1 MATESCAD
9 DGCQDAM
16 KLAACLVLESKGF
29 SLPLPCQELKE
40 IPGVSIF
47 KIWNRN

>member
-9 DGCQDAM
+9 DGCQAAI
-16 KLAACLVLESKGF
+16 KLAACLVLESEGI